1 MIALFWIPS
10 DSTLTILKYSGSAL
24 AALYGVYA
32 TLVEFKKEKEG
43 RKVLTRSGFIG
54 IAFLIVV
61 SGVGLL
67 SDRFKDIKDRAEN
80 ANTAANQAKV
90 SDMLQRQLDS
100 TKALNA
106 ELQEQYENNNRNFG
120 KIEKHLPPT
129 LRERTAKLVADLQK
143 FIDTWRKDAPDYSRY
158 ANLPDAQDKYAEAI
172 SASQKDMLSA
182 FKDSNLAVAV
192 TTTVQDL
199 QKDLAFNNRQCGPA
213 SMGSLRDIDD
223 CKGALKLALI
233 WLNKR
238 SSTNP
243 EIMPPNAAPH

>member
-1 MIALFWIPS
+1 MIASFWTPS

-32 TLVEFKKEKEG
+32 TLVEFKKEKDG

-54 IAFLIVV
+54 IAFLTIV

-100 TKALNA
+100 TKALNTK
-106 ELQEQYENNNRNFG
+106 LQEQYENSNRNFG
-120 KIEKHLPPT
+120 KIEEHLPST
-129 LRERTAKLVADLQK
+129 LRERTARLVTDLQK
-143 FIDTWRKDAPDYSRY
+143 FIDEWRKDAPDYSRY
-158 ANLPDAQDKYAEAI
+158 ANLADAQNKYAEAV

-182 FKDSNLAVAV
+182 FKDSNLATAVAA
-192 TTTVQDL
+192 TVQDL
-199 QKDLAFNNRQCGPA
+199 QKDLAFNNRQCDPA

-223 CKGALKLALI
+223 CKGAIKLALI

-238 SSTNP
+238 TLTNP
-243 EIMPPNAAPH
+243 EIKPPNSSPH